1 LASRIGAVT
10 LVVGLGLCVQ
20 AAGYATARRG
30 SVNFGLDLF
39 FVGVVVIFAPC
50 AWRLLGRAAERTERL
65 QVVAL
70 LAVVLAASFCLA
82 SPLIFDTFDE
92 MLHDATLW
100 QFLDLRRLFGA
111 NTELPISPYYPGL
124 EMLTVAL
131 RWGSGL
137 PTVVCQTLV
146 VLMCRFVLVMAFFLF
161 CERVLHSA
169 RAAGFAVLVYACG
182 PQFYAFN
189 AAYSYQT
196 IAIAFGAA
204 AVYFLLLAGDGV
216 HTRRWTIVSVLAIV
230 GAAVSHHLVS
240 GLTVGLLVAW
250 AFVISIESRRR
261 TELRARAA
269 VVRRVAGLG
278 VVIVSAWTAFA
289 TRHLITYLK
298 PIFVQAWQSLE
309 SVLLGNS
316 GPRTL
321 FQAANGVPTP
331 LWQKA
336 LLVLS
341 IAVTCILGL
350 VVAWRAIFTRSLRR
364 GFQGILPIIVTAGY
378 VLVLLSPLAAGSS
391 QIGQRAST
399 FVYFGLGILG
409 GAWYLTWKRTPPLV
423 LLTALASACFLGSLI
438 FGSGPSW
445 TYVPGPY
452 IPAGDQRAVVP
463 PNIAAAQWAAIHLA
477 VDSHLASDID
487 NSVLLAAVGHL
498 EAISEGSGQLNP
510 GTIFFSEYFGTY
522 DAEVI
527 KQFDIRYI
535 VVDRQLLE
543 GPPAFGDYF
552 DPGSPSPGEVNRVTA
567 ADLNKFGTAPG
578 LRVIY
583 DNGPI
588 QIYDTGTLL
597 GTTKP
602 ATTLAPFDD
611 LQNRLNLWV
620 FVPAMLAILSWLVR
634 ARRKRHVP
642 REEEFLGGLVAAMA
656 LAIIAMFGVVPSR
669 LDPTPIAATLLVAVA
684 LLAWRDDAIALLRG
698 ATPAPSP
705 GVDERRTVA
714 PDELKRELVVPE
726 PTSPWI
732 PAVTNGGAPHSGDS
746 VGVGAVT
753 SGWRTVANREYVS
766 TLLLGHGL
774 FGRFGYLLAT
784 QFSTVLIGVGY
795 WALSARS
802 IAASQVGVAAAAMSA
817 ATLLSALGVL
827 GANTVIIVEAKN
839 QRSIDQRAF
848 ITTGLAVVAPV
859 VAALT
864 LGLWAISPLLGAS
877 LRTIG
882 HSPAD
887 ALLMVLGAVLTLAA
901 SIADAVGLGL
911 SKSRTRLTRNILS
924 SVLKVAGVGVAVALG
939 KRTTVALLIGWNAS
953 LFLSLLTYPM
963 LRLER
968 VRVSMARRR
977 EIVRSYWRLALGHH
991 AVNLALGFMGF
1002 LLPAVAAIFVAPKE
1016 VAYFAVAQLIASNA
1030 VALPYLLSMSL
1041 FVESAGDPE
1050 LLRRNVRK
1058 TFPTGVICSLAALV
1072 IVEPLAH
1079 VVLGVFGQTYAE
1091 HGTTCLR
1098 LLLFAGLP
1106 YVVKDHFVAIRRAQN
1121 RLTEAA
1127 KLGIA
1132 STAFEVAAASLGAA
1146 LGGLNWLCAAWVLAA
1161 ATEALFFLPAVL
1173 NVMRARVHSQQRRSR
1188 AELFLGTSGALA
1200 CLLAVAIA
1208 VVSARTY
1215 FEPVTALSLVNSPN
1229 QAPIVEVSLASPPG
1243 AAKLE
1248 LVDGGEVLSTYDL
1261 RRVPSQTV
1269 SLPSS
1274 AATNGDEI
1282 ELLINGKVTRQ
1293 ITA

>member
-1 LASRIGAVT
+1 
-10 LVVGLGLCVQ
+10 VQ
-20 AAGYATARRG
+20 AAGYAIARRG
-30 SVNFGLDLF
+30 SVNTGLDLF
-39 FVGVVVIFAPC
+39 FVGVVLIFAPC

-70 LAVVLAASFCLA
+70 LAVALAASFCLA

-100 QFLDLRRLFGA
+100 QFLDLRRLFGT

-131 RWGSGL
+131 RWGTGL

-161 CERVLHSA
+161 SERVLHSA

-216 HTRRWTIVSVLAIV
+216 HTRRWTIVSLLAIL

-240 GLTVGLLVAW
+240 GLTVGLIVAW

-269 VVRRVAGLG
+269 VVRRVAALG
-278 VVIVSAWTAFA
+278 VVIVGAWTAFA
-289 TRHLITYLK
+289 LRHLTTYLK

-350 VVAWRAIFTRSLRR
+350 VVAWRSIFTRSLRH

-409 GAWYLTWKRTPPLV
+409 GAWYLTWKGTPPLV
-423 LLTALASACFLGSLI
+423 LLAALASACFLGSLI

-452 IPAGDQRAVVP
+452 IPAGDQRAVTP

-477 VDSHLASDID
+477 VDSHVASDID
-487 NSVLLAAVGHL
+487 NSVLLAAMGHL
-498 EAISEGSGQLNP
+498 EAISEGAGQLNP
-510 GTIFFSEYFGTY
+510 GTVFFSDYFGTY

-543 GPPAFGDYF
+543 GSPAFGNYF

-588 QIYDTGTLL
+588 QIYDTGSLL

-602 ATTLAPFDD
+602 ATTIAPFDD

-634 ARRKRHVP
+634 ARRKRRVP
-642 REEEFLGGLVAAMA
+642 KEEEFLGGLVAAMA
-656 LAIIAMFGVVPSR
+656 LAIIAMFGIVPSR

-684 LLAWRDDAIALLRG
+684 LLAWRDDALALLGRAAPRRSPG
-698 ATPAPSP
+698 VDQRPAAPPAERQREPAGPAPSP
-705 GVDERRTVA
+705 W
-714 PDELKRELVVPE
+714 VPV
-726 PTSPWI
+726 T
-732 PAVTNGGAPHSGDS
+732 TNGAASSAGGSGS
-746 VGVGAVT
+746 VDAVQ
-753 SGWRTVANREYVS
+753 SGWRAVANREYVS

-784 QFSTVLIGVGY
+784 QFVTVLIGVGY

-817 ATLLSALGVL
+817 ATLLAALGVM
-827 GANTVIIVEAKN
+827 GVNTVVIVEARN
-839 QRSIDQRAF
+839 QRSVDQRAF
-848 ITTGLAVVAPV
+848 ITTGFGVVAPI

-877 LRTIG
+877 LRTVG
-882 HSPAD
+882 HNPAD
-887 ALLMVLGAVLTLAA
+887 ALLMVLGSVLTLGA
-901 SIADAVGLGL
+901 SVADAVGLGL
-911 SKSRTRLTRNILS
+911 SKSRTRLARNILS

-939 KRTTVALLIGWNAS
+939 KRTTVALLIGWDAS
-953 LFLSLLTYPM
+953 LFLSLLTYPL

-968 VRVSMARRR
+968 VKVSMARRR

-1002 LLPAVAAIFVAPKE
+1002 ILPAVAAIFVAPRE

-1041 FVESAGDPE
+1041 FVESAGDAE

-1079 VVLGVFGQTYAE
+1079 AVLGVFGQTYAE

-1098 LLLFAGLP
+1098 LLLLAGLP

-1121 RLTEAA
+1121 RLGEAA

-1132 STAFEVAAASLGAA
+1132 STAFEVAAASIGAA

-1173 NVMRARVHSQQRRSR
+1173 NVMRARVHSQQRPSR

-1215 FEPVTALSLVNSPN
+1215 FEPVTALSLVNNSN
-1229 QAPIVEVSLASPPG
+1229 QAPVVQVSLASPPV
-1243 AAKLE
+1243 ASKLE
-1248 LVDGGEVLSTYDL
+1248 VVDGGEVLSTYVL
-1261 RRVPSQTV
+1261 RRVTSQTV

-1282 ELLINGKVTRQ
+1282 ELLINGQVARQ